1 MTPPK
6 NIPKTQARDGHNRP
20 SPWRERII
28 VRYSDAYIE
37 RWGEVFVK
45 HDLHQRLAIPFE
57 VFLRWPRAYL
67 QQLNRGNKK
76 EEAV

>member
-1 MTPPK
+1 M
-6 NIPKTQARDGHNRP
+6 
-20 SPWRERII
+20 
-28 VRYSDAYIE
+28 RYSDAYIE

-45 HDLHQRLAIPFE
+45 HDLHRRLAIPFE

-67 QQLNRGNKK
+67 QRLNQGNKK